1 MLTVVS
7 DGLADVGGNEQVDA
21 WTEAVSF
28 LEEFVEEDND
38 KGSDNELND
47 EGDTDTGTEVLG
59 LNIQPSQDIDRW
71 LAESNDEGEDYKE
84 DSSVRVE

>member
-1 MLTVVS
+1 
-7 DGLADVGGNEQVDA
+7 
-21 WTEAVSF
+21 